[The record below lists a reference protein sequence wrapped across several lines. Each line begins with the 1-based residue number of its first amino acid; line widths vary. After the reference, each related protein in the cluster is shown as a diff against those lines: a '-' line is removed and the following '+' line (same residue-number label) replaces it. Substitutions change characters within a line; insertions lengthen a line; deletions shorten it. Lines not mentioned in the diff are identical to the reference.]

1 MLPGK
6 PNMPTG
12 LKDTTVALWDHYY
25 RVRVPHQLGR
35 TPEDIARFGTVVS
48 GNSRIDRQIENEWM
62 NTEMPIAHMLEY
74 YRNGL
79 HVYIRD
85 SKDIESIYKAIS
97 DHIHVWKE
105 RLRVGVNIG
114 DAPVQD
120 LIDLD
125 RFANT
130 IFEHAKYHFT
140 DDEANSMLA
149 RHFGGLQRITHHNF
163 FNRPKAEIVSG
174 QNVQVTE
181 DGTVSINAQDDSLPQ
196 RDSLGEFFKQR
207 LMTLKK

>member
-1 MLPGK
+1 MSNKTL
-6 PNMPTG
+6 MPTG
-12 LKDTTVALWDHYY
+12 PKDTTIALWDYY
-25 RVRVPHQLGR
+25 YQVRVPYQLGR
-35 TPEDIARFGTVVS
+35 TKEDIQRFGTVVH
-48 GNSRIDRQIENEWM
+48 GNPKLDRNIMNDWT

-79 HVYIRD
+79 PVYIRNE
-85 SKDIESIYKAIS
+85 KDIEVIYRAIS

-114 DAPVQD
+114 DAPIQD

-149 RHFGGLQRITHHNF
+149 RHFGNIQRISHHNF
-163 FNRPKAEIVSG
+163 FNRPKAEIMASE
-174 QNVQVTE
+174 NVQVAQ
-181 DGTVSINAQDDSLPQ
+181 DGTVTINGNDNLPQ

-207 LMTLKK
+207 LMTLKR